1 MVSPANYL
9 IRNLMMPRIVV
20 KILKCSIFIIL
31 MYFVV
36 GRILFIISDLF
47 KYSTMRSEIQIPE
60 AMSRKISTIVFK
72 NDSISKPIEKKKKKR
87 RIKKIPFRRKN
98 FGSLNWTA
106 RADHKKVLLWTGYGP
121 LQEGMMLWRRVLNDI
136 VEGKC
141 PESRCEF
148 TTDKSV
154 NNQNHADAVLF
165 HMPNFHWDR

>member
-72 NDSISKPIEKKKKKR
+72 NESISKPIEKKKKKR

-98 FGSLNWTA
+98 FGSLNWTE